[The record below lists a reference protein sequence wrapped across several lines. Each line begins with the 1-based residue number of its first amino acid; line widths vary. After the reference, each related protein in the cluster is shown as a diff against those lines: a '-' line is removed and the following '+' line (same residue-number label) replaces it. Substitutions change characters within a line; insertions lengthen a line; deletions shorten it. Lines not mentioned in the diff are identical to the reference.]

1 MSNYLSSLTRSQLE
15 NLRIFLAQ
23 ELQGK
28 SKILIKGIFAPR
40 HTSLYPRSI
49 EHFLFVFPYLK
60 SQSRMCYNA
69 TGHVGVDQ
77 FVWCHRIVVTRAT
90 LLWLLPWERNLPF
103 YAYPSF
109 TPLSLSSSSSSSQ
122 SILDALPHELFQ
134 FDTPPVLQI
143 AYRIIGFCQAAVW
156 FLYNKTSWEKEE
168 KFRKNHRV
176 YLYYESNRLHLIP
189 FPFSRSSRCGIF
201 RKDTCRLQHRCRL
214 GGGIDARW
222 IYASDYILQLV
233 DGVNS

>member
-1 MSNYLSSLTRSQLE
+1 MPPYRRDKGDVTLTTPLRTKSPFLRLS
-15 NLRIFLAQ
+15 
-23 ELQGK
+23 
-28 SKILIKGIFAPR
+28 
-40 HTSLYPRSI
+40 
-49 EHFLFVFPYLK
+49 LF
-60 SQSRMCYNA
+60 
-69 TGHVGVDQ
+69 H
-77 FVWCHRIVVTRAT
+77 
-90 LLWLLPWERNLPF
+90 
-103 YAYPSF
+103 PS
-109 TPLSLSSSSSSSQ
+109 LSLSSSSSSSQ

-168 KFRKNHRV
+168 KFRKNRRV

-214 GGGIDARW
+214 GGGIDGMRDEFMHP
-222 IYASDYILQLV
+222 ITFF
-233 DGVNS
+233 NSSMA